1 MTEPQLHHLPCP
13 DPTGSHRLAY
23 WQWGRWGQWG
33 QAQNAHLVLCVHGL
47 TRQGRDF
54 DTLARALLE
63 RASALGQSLCVVC
76 PDVAGRG
83 ASDWLSDPALYQPLT
98 YVADMQA
105 LLAHLHAQQRID
117 RLDWVGTSM
126 GGIIGMLAAAHSQA
140 LPRPIE
146 HLVLNDVGPHL
157 DWTGLARIKGYAG
170 RGGPFVSLQEGLDAL
185 RLNLAGFG
193 PHSDQQ
199 WQELNTPMLK
209 RSADGRW
216 ALHYDPAIA
225 APLAGLSP
233 QSNAQAGDV
242 MQAFYEQISAK
253 TLLLRGAD
261 SDLLS
266 RQAALAMTA
275 CGPRPACIEFAG
287 VGHAPTLMAQD
298 QLQAVLDFLL
308 QS

>member
-23 WQWGRWGQWG
+23 WQWGKWGQWG

-105 LLAHLHAQQRID
+105 LLAHLHGQQRMD

-140 LPRPIE
+140 LPRPID

-157 DWTGLARIKGYAG
+157 DWTGLARIKGYVGQGA
-170 RGGPFVSLQEGLDAL
+170 PFASLQEGLDAL
-185 RLNLAGFG
+185 RLNMAGFG

-216 ALHYDPAIA
+216 ALPGWRPGKPK
-225 APLAGLSP
+225 APVRSGRDCLALFDGVGTNRL
-233 QSNAQAGDV
+233 A
-242 MQAFYEQISAK
+242 MQRALSAK
-253 TLLLRGAD
+253 PGTPLGCI
-261 SDLLS
+261 
-266 RQAALAMTA
+266 LAVRM
-275 CGPRPACIEFAG
+275 GRR
-287 VGHAPTLMAQD
+287 
-298 QLQAVLDFLL
+298 
-308 QS
+308 